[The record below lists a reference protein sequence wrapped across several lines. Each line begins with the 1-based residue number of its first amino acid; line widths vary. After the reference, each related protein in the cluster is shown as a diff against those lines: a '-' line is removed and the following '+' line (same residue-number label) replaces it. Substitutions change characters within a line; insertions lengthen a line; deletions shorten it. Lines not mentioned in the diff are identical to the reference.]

1 MNVSTHADRRDAD
14 LLTLLQ
20 RDARLSNTEL
30 ADRTA
35 MSASSCWRR
44 VKALEERGVITRYAA
59 LVDPARLGLTFE
71 AVVHVELARHDPD
84 AMAGFIAAVERQ
96 PEVVECLATTGAADY
111 HLHVICRDIE
121 AYNRFLDTVLFRL
134 PGLRSAQ
141 TNVVLKKIKSQ
152 GPIVP

>member
-1 MNVSTHADRRDAD
+1 MSDSPDPKDAD
-14 LLTLLQ
+14 LLRLLQ
-20 RDARLSNTEL
+20 QDARLSNAEL

-44 VKALEERGVITRYAA
+44 VRAMEERGVITRYAA

-71 AVVHVELARHDPD
+71 AVVHVELTRHDPE
-84 AMAGFIAAVERQ
+84 AMAAFIAAVQRQ

-111 HLHVICRDIE
+111 HLRVICRDIE
-121 AYNRFLDTVLFRL
+121 AYNRFLDDVLFRL
-134 PGLRSAQ
+134 PGLRGAQ